1 MNDEQSNAMHN
12 IVSTMKQG
20 WNCKRRSA
28 YEELLALAEVENQS
42 LSSDEQKNADCALEI
57 VLHYG
62 SFADCAQAIKLHHRY
77 TMYKELVE
85 G

>member
-1 MNDEQSNAMHN
+1 MNDEQANAMHN
-12 IVSTMKQG
+12 TISTMKQG

-28 YEELLALAEVENQS
+28 YEELLALAEVEDQN
-42 LSSDEQKNADCALEI
+42 LCDDEQKNADCALEI
-57 VLHYG
+57 VLRYG